1 MNPSGPREILRCPAG
16 HAWERL
22 DSADPTL
29 CPRCG
34 CPALANSVPPAEPED
49 EQDYEGYGPH

>member
-1 MNPSGPREILRCPAG
+1 MKHSSRSEIEHCQAG
-16 HAWERL
+16 HAWERQAL
-22 DSADPTL
+22 GGPVTV

-34 CPALANSVPPAEPED
+34 DPAMAESPEPED

>member
-1 MNPSGPREILRCPAG
+1 MNHSAHSEIERCQAG
-16 HAWERL
+16 HTWERQAL
-22 DSADPTL
+22 GGSLTD

-34 CPALANSVPPAEPED
+34 GPAITEPREPED

>member
-1 MNPSGPREILRCPAG
+1 MKHSARSEIEHCQAG
-16 HAWERL
+16 HAWERQAL
-22 DSADPTL
+22 GGSLTV

-34 CPALANSVPPAEPED
+34 GPAMTESPEPED